1 MNRDDYRRNGVMP
14 RNWLLMCAVVSFAV
28 FIVAGGGATP
38 RYNRIV
44 YGALPL
50 VVALVC
56 LGAVVY
62 LRGRDLGSRSRIGLG
77 VGCWLLA
84 AVALVI
90 WVRPSL
96 AGAAPREQRIERVHV
111 LLTLAPDRLRTALFA
126 ELQPVELANCQL
138 QRFGE
143 PHDGGYL
150 MCGNLLGFVKAGYH
164 TASRD
169 TTGGGAIS
177 PAHSMSTCIRTI
189 ALM

>member
-1 MNRDDYRRNGVMP
+1 MNRDGYRRNGVMP

-28 FIVAGGGATP
+28 FIVAGGGAAP

-56 LGAVVY
+56 LGAVAY

-96 AGAAPREQRIERVHV
+96 AAAVPREPRIERVNV
-111 LLTLAPDRLRTALFA
+111 FLTLAPDRLRTALFA

-150 MCGNLLGFVKAGYH
+150 MCGNLLGSVKAGYSYGISGYDGWGCDI
-164 TASRD
+164 SR
-169 TTGGGAIS
+169 TLNVRV
-177 PAHSMSTCIRTI
+177 HQVR
-189 ALM
+189 LL